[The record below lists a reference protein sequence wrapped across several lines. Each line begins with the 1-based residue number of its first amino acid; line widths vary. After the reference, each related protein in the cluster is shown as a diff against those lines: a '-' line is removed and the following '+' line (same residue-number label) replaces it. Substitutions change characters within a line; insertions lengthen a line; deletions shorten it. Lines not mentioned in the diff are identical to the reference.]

1 MIIHDVHQGI
11 VGHKPRK
18 RIGRG
23 CGSGHGKTSGRGH
36 KGQGSRRGSA
46 VKLNFEGGQMP
57 LMRTIAKRGFNNRAH
72 ASRILEINLKW
83 LELKFNSGDV
93 VNEESLKAA
102 GLAKGRYDYIKIL
115 GNGELSKKL
124 TVHANRFSAQAEEK
138 IQAAGGKVEKILR

>member
-36 KGQGSRRGSA
+36 KGQGSRRGTA
-46 VKLNFEGGQMP
+46 VKMNFEGGQMP
-57 LMRTIAKRGFNNRAH
+57 LLRLVAKRGFNNRAF
-72 ASRILEINLKW
+72 APKVLEVNLKW
-83 LELKFNSGDV
+83 LELKFENGAV

-102 GLAKGRYDYIKIL
+102 GLAKGRYDFIKVL
-115 GNGELSKKL
+115 GNGDLSKKL
-124 TVHANRFSAQAEEK
+124 TVHAHRFSAQAEQK
-138 IQAAGGKVEKILR
+138 IAAAGGTVEKILS

>member
-36 KGQGSRRGSA
+36 KGQGSRRGTA
-46 VKLNFEGGQMP
+46 VKMNFEGGQMP
-57 LMRTIAKRGFNNRAH
+57 LLRLVAKRGFNNRQFALKV
-72 ASRILEINLKW
+72 LEVNLKW
-83 LELKFNSGDV
+83 LEAKFENGAV

-102 GLAKGRYDYIKIL
+102 GLAKGRYDVIKIL
-115 GNGELSKKL
+115 GNGELKKKL
-124 TVHANRFSAQAEEK
+124 TVHAHRFSAQAEEK
-138 IQAAGGKVEKILR
+138 IAAAGGKVEKILS

>member
-36 KGQGSRRGSA
+36 KGQGSRRGTA
-46 VKLNFEGGQMP
+46 VKMNFEGGQMP
-57 LMRTIAKRGFNNRAH
+57 LLRLVAKRGFNNRAF
-72 ASRILEINLKW
+72 APKVLEVNLKW
-83 LELKFNSGDV
+83 LELKFENGAV

-102 GLAKGRYDYIKIL
+102 GLAKGRYDVIKIL
-115 GNGELSKKL
+115 GNGELKKKL
-124 TVHANRFSAQAEEK
+124 TVHAHRFSAQAEEK
-138 IQAAGGKVEKILR
+138 IAAAGGKVEKILS